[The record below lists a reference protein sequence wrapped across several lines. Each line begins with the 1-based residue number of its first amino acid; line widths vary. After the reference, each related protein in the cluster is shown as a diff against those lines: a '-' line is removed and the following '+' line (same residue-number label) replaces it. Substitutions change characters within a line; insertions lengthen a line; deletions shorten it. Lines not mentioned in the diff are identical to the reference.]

1 VAGPEAVLFDE
12 PTTGLDQMT
21 SATIAAL
28 MVQARDKLGMTSVV
42 VTHDLALTRRVAER
56 VAFLEAGKLRFI
68 GTLREAE
75 QAADPLLQHFLAGEE
90 EDDAA

>member
-1 VAGPEAVLFDE
+1 MGDGHRDGRRRLGVHGLGVGEAAFVGPARVGACEGGHAAVHADEVAG
-12 PTTGLDQMT
+12 
-21 SATIAAL
+21 S
-28 MVQARDKLGMTSVV
+28 
-42 VTHDLALTRRVAER
+42 
-56 VAFLEAGKLRFI
+56 GKLRFI